1 MTEPID
7 ADLPNIEINIGD
19 LDDVPIEMLLQD
31 DEHLMDI
38 NVVSDPFV
46 EQTPA
51 EVQME
56 TTEVPIQSTDQEIPM
71 ETEDIHVSSSGS
83 SDEEE
88 DIDANTGK
96 TISTLLI

>member
-31 DEHLMDI
+31 YEHLMDI
-38 NVVSDPFV
+38 IVVSDPFV

-51 EVQME
+51 EVLME
-56 TTEVPIQSTDQEIPM
+56 TTEEVPIQSQDQEIPIV
-71 ETEDIHVSSSGS
+71 TEDIHDSSS
-83 SDEEE
+83 
-88 DIDANTGK
+88 
-96 TISTLLI
+96 